1 MKKRITHLPQLDTSK
16 PTHERHATIII
27 PPKTTNKINVKEVFE
42 LPNNSSL
49 KKKKNF
55 KKKKK

>member
-27 PPKTTNKINVKEVFE
+27 PPKTTNKINVKEV
-42 LPNNSSL
+42 
-49 KKKKNF
+49 
-55 KKKKK
+55 